1 MPGTAITKSVVA
13 NEPGG
18 RKRDEIF
25 VDVIEKI
32 SVTFNSS
39 VSILF
44 IFCHGFS
51 VLSAM
56 MSPFPFPYIHCCKIL
71 KHFDMSLL
79 LETGIYTYL

>member
-1 MPGTAITKSVVA
+1 MSGTAITKSVVT

-39 VSILF
+39 
-44 IFCHGFS
+44 G
-51 VLSAM
+51 
-56 MSPFPFPYIHCCKIL
+56 YIRTSEV
-71 KHFDMSLL
+71 DGTLL
-79 LETGIYTYL
+79 LQGYLTGNPEIRLALNEDLSIGTSDYGGSGAVI

>member
-1 MPGTAITKSVVA
+1 MPGTNITKSVVA

-39 VSILF
+39 VSILI
-44 IFCHGFS
+44 IFFYGFF
-51 VLSAM
+51 M
-56 MSPFPFPYIHCCKIL
+56 MSVIMSSFPFPYIYCCKIL

-79 LETGIYTYL
+79 LETGIYTY

>member
-1 MPGTAITKSVVA
+1 MSGTTITKSVVA

-39 VSILF
+39 VSILI
-44 IFCHGFS
+44 IFFYGFFTMS
-51 VLSAM
+51 VI
-56 MSPFPFPYIHCCKIL
+56 MSSFPFPYIYCCKIL

-79 LETGIYTYL
+79 LETGIYTY

>member
-39 VSILF
+39 VSILI
-44 IFCHGFS
+44 IFFMVFS
-51 VLSAM
+51 
-56 MSPFPFPYIHCCKIL
+56 
-71 KHFDMSLL
+71 
-79 LETGIYTYL
+79 

>member
-1 MPGTAITKSVVA
+1 MSGTTITKSVVA

-39 VSILF
+39 GFILTSE
-44 IFCHGFS
+44 IDGTIQ
-51 VLSAM
+51 
-56 MSPFPFPYIHCCKIL
+56 IHKP
-71 KHFDMSLL
+71 SN
-79 LETGIYTYL
+79 

>member
-1 MPGTAITKSVVA
+1 MPGTNITKSVVA

-39 VSILF
+39 GFILTSE
-44 IFCHGFS
+44 IDGTIQ
-51 VLSAM
+51 
-56 MSPFPFPYIHCCKIL
+56 IHKP
-71 KHFDMSLL
+71 SN
-79 LETGIYTYL
+79 